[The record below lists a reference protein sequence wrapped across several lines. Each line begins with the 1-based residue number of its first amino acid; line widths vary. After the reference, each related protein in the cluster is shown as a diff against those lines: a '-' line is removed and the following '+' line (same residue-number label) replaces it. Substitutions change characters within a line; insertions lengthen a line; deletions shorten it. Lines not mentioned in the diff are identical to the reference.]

1 MEDSLEDRPPRIEPY
16 ILVKDLS
23 ERVPIAPGP
32 FKLVGLTRGVLDGE
46 LAFRWHPTTAV
57 EFDGKYDQPHP
68 TLEHSDWTLES
79 EGSTVFKVPVLV
91 TNISHGGDISAVR
104 GIVQEPSNIGTG
116 PFNRLRFCLANFP
129 DYIGDVI
136 RYQTEGGSGVFAGRL
151 QTTCDAGECRLDGIS
166 EVAELVKRASR
177 DPGYVLSHVGEWVPS
192 SGSMTAKEAGSV
204 IRMLHFWFGLLRSAW
219 AGPLFPQGVSEGELV
234 WRQFASWK
242 LGEAREVQTWLPQR
256 RPLDLSSLFRGFVER
271 WHDPIWRDPLISAI
285 SWFLEANSSRIAAE
299 SKITLAQVALEL
311 LSWVH
316 IVETQSLHS
325 RTDFKRLSAAGRI
338 RVLLQQIGVPAGVP
352 DYLTS
357 LPSLQ
362 KGDAFDG
369 PGVITRVRNALVH
382 ATEGNRETTKRLD
395 GLQLLQCAELALGYV
410 ELTLLA
416 ICGHDGY
423 YARRGWRGWKGE
435 DEVPVPWNQTG

>member
-104 GIVQEPSNIGTG
+104 GIVQEPFNIGTG

-177 DPGYVLSHVGEWVPS
+177 DPGYVLSHVGEWV
-192 SGSMTAKEAGSV
+192 
-204 IRMLHFWFGLLRSAW
+204 RSAW

-242 LGEAREVQTWLPQR
+242 LGETREVQTWLPQR

-311 LSWVH
+311 LS
-316 IVETQSLHS
+316 SFS
-325 RTDFKRLSAAGRI
+325 G
-338 RVLLQQIGVPAGVP
+338 
-352 DYLTS
+352 
-357 LPSLQ
+357 
-362 KGDAFDG
+362 
-369 PGVITRVRNALVH
+369 
-382 ATEGNRETTKRLD
+382 
-395 GLQLLQCAELALGYV
+395 
-410 ELTLLA
+410 
-416 ICGHDGY
+416 
-423 YARRGWRGWKGE
+423 
-435 DEVPVPWNQTG
+435 